1 MALASTTKPA
11 SASATKAK
19 TAAAKAKQIPTTN
32 TYVYKGVDKKGNKIQ
47 GEINGGS
54 PTIVKTLLARQG
66 ITVRSVSKK
75 AKPLFGSGGKAIK
88 PADIAVFS
96 RQMATMMKAGV
107 PLVQAFDIVADG
119 LENPNLRKLV
129 LQIRDSVAAGG
140 GFASSLKE
148 HPKYFDDLFCNL
160 VEAGEQ
166 SGALETMLD
175 RIATYK
181 EKTEALKA
189 KIKKALTYPIAVIIV
204 AIVVTGILLV
214 KVVPQFAETFSSFGA
229 ELPAFTLFVLH
240 LSELAQAYWFSIL
253 VGMVVLFFGFKQAV
267 RRSTS
272 FAYLVDKYIL
282 KLPIIGQIIY
292 LSIMARFARTLAT
305 TFAAGVPLIDALTSV
320 AGAAGNRIYADA
332 IIRVRDDVSTGIQL
346 NTALKA
352 RALFP
357 TLLIQM
363 SAIGEES
370 GALDAML
377 DKVAVYYEDAVDNM
391 VDSLTS
397 LLEPMIMSVLG
408 ILVGGLMIAMYLPIF
423 QIGQVV

>member
-1 MALASTTKPA
+1 MALTTTSK
-11 SASATKAK
+11 SASAAVSKAK
-19 TAAAKAKQIPTTN
+19 VKSVPTTN
-32 TYVYKGVDKKGNKIQ
+32 TYTYKGVDKKGNKIQ

-54 PTIVKTLLARQG
+54 PTIVKTLLAKQG
-66 ITVRSVSKK
+66 ITAKSVTKK
-75 AKPLFGSGGKAIK
+75 GKPLFGSSGKAIK

-119 LENPNLRKLV
+119 LENPNLKKLV

-140 GFASSLKE
+140 GFANSLKD
-148 HPKYFDDLFCNL
+148 HPKYFDELFCNL
-160 VEAGEQ
+160 VDAGEQ
-166 SGALETMLD
+166 AGALETMLD

-189 KIKKALTYPIAVIIV
+189 KIKKALTYPIAVVIV

-214 KVVPQFAETFSSFGA
+214 KVVPQFAETFSGFGA

-240 LSELAQAYWFSIL
+240 LSELAQAYWLIIL
-253 VGMVVLFFGFKQAV
+253 VGMIGGFFLFREAA
-267 RRSTS
+267 RRSS
-272 FAYLVDKYIL
+272 AVAYAIDKYLL
-282 KLPIIGQIIY
+282 KLPIIGKILY
-292 LSIMARFARTLAT
+292 LSVMARFARTLAT

-320 AGAAGNRIYADA
+320 AGAAGNKIYSDA
-332 IIRVRDDVSTGIQL
+332 IIKVREDVSTGIQL

-352 RALFP
+352 RAIFP

-363 SAIGEES
+363 AAIGEES

-377 DKVAVYYEDAVDNM
+377 DKVAVYYEEAVDNM
-391 VDSLTS
+391 VDTLTS
-397 LLEPMIMSVLG
+397 LLEPIIMSVLG
-408 ILVGGLMIAMYLPIF
+408 VLVGGLLIAMYLPIF
-423 QIGQVV
+423 QLGAVV